1 MLVVFRATG
10 QDWATFVETLRAHSS
25 EVEATGCQR
34 IEAYRNR
41 RHPDEWIM
49 IQEWPD
55 KQVFDSFADRQGPD
69 LDRAA
74 GWLKWKDV
82 STWEEGVSWLP
93 GQPLSTRK
101 GEAEPGALHR

>member
-10 QDWATFVETLRAHSS
+10 QDWGSFVETLRAHSS
-25 EVEATGCQR
+25 EMEASGCQR
-34 IEAYRNR
+34 VEAYRNR
-41 RHPDEWIM
+41 KHPNEWLM

-55 KQVFDSFADRQGPD
+55 KEVFDSFAERQGPD

-82 STWEEGVSWLP
+82 STWQEGVTWLP
-93 GQPLSTRK
+93 GQQVTAHESV
-101 GEAEPGALHR
+101 GEPR